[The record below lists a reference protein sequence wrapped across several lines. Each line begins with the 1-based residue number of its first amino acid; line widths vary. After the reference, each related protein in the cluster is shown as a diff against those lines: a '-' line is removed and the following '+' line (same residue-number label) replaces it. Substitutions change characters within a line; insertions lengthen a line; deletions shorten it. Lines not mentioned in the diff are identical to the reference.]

1 MKFKLKHLI
10 LKDQPEIEVTEE
22 TAPDWLTSKKSVPG
36 STMDQRWFWE
46 QKILTIQVGEHADSD
61 FHRITRVE

>member
-10 LKDQPEIEVTEE
+10 LNQPEIEVTQE

-46 QKILTIQVGEHADSD
+46 QKVLTLQVGEHTESE
-61 FHRITRVE
+61 FYRITRTE